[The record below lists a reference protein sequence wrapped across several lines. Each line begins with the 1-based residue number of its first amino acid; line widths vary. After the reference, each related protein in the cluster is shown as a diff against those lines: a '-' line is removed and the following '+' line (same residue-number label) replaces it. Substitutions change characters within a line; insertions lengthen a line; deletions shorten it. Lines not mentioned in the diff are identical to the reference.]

1 MKKIFALI
9 LALILCAGMLT
20 GCGGGNKP
28 ADSNSKPNIP
38 AKLEESSS
46 TANAPVTTPTNTP
59 AVAVPNVPGSIYSTG
74 TVQALVPE
82 GWAAFP
88 QKDILSDV
96 PGAIDEDVIN
106 ICKGGQS
113 EDDLLSKPFVRI
125 DYYGPGE
132 EMSGGLKEWYSQTE
146 DLAPLQCGPY
156 TWEGFTTTDYGL
168 MAVLC
173 AEDGEHQYQASIYME
188 VEGQSISLEDE
199 DVQAILASVSPAD
212 SASVGN
218 TGNSGSSA
226 PVTET
231 SGGSDWWAGYW
242 YGWWAIKNGSGIYQ
256 DPSDKGIVWDT
267 FAEIQTDGAEHGHIT
282 IWDTETSKSFA
293 LISGEVTFEP
303 NEKNGVMVLN
313 YGTFFYG
320 NTWLEGWPVA
330 QMELNEEA
338 WRVDPENSTV
348 SHFEDMIE
356 ITGHYVSPQN
366 PQDSF
371 DYYIYLR
378 PWGTLWDDV
387 RNGDTSACL
396 YKDMMPLYHDNW
408 YVSLVNLG
416 YEGPTNSFG
425 EGIDIIND
433 YLANQGGS
441 SGSGSALDP
450 AGKAGAD
457 GKVDMETL
465 KRCLPFCKTERSYS
479 TTYDEIAAQ
488 FGVHGK
494 KIESLFE
501 GKAIYRW
508 LVDDDNYIQITFD
521 IHEDGSETWNVTQ
534 LIGID

>member
-1 MKKIFALI
+1 MKKIFALV
-9 LALILCAGMLT
+9 LALILCTGMLA
-20 GCGGGNKP
+20 GCGGGDKP
-28 ADSNSKPNIP
+28 SASSSKPDSP
-38 AKLEESSS
+38 A
-46 TANAPVTTPTNTP
+46 PD
-59 AVAVPNVPGSIYSTG
+59 VPDVPGKIYSTG
-74 TVQALVPE
+74 TVQALVPQ

-88 QKDILSDV
+88 QKDVLSDE
-96 PGAIDEDVIN
+96 PGAIDADVIN

-132 EMSGGLKEWYSQTE
+132 EMSGGLKDWYSQTE

-156 TWEGFTTTDYGL
+156 TWEGFTTTDYDL

-173 AEDGEHQYQASIYME
+173 AEDGEHQYQASVYLE
-188 VEGQSISLEDE
+188 VDGQSISLEDE
-199 DVQAILASVSPAD
+199 DVQAILASVAPAG
-212 SASVGN
+212 STPAGN
-218 TGNSGSSA
+218 AGA
-226 PVTET
+226 
-231 SGGSDWWAGYW
+231 SGGPASETAGEYGWWAGDW
-242 YGWWAIKNGSGIYQ
+242 YGWWAIRNGTGIYQ
-256 DPSDKGIVWDT
+256 DLSDKGLVWDT
-267 FAEIQTDGAEHGHIT
+267 FAEIQTNGGELGHIT

-303 NEKNGVMVLN
+303 GGENGVMVLD

-320 NTWLEGWPVA
+320 NTWIENWPVA
-330 QMELNEEA
+330 QMELDEDA
-338 WRVDPENSTV
+338 WRVDPESSTV
-348 SHFEDMIE
+348 SHFENMIE
-356 ITGHYVSPQN
+356 ITGHYASPQN
-366 PQDSF
+366 SQDSF

-387 RNGDTSACL
+387 RNGDTSGCL

-408 YVSLVNLG
+408 YVSLINLG
-416 YEGPTNSFG
+416 YKGPTASFS

-441 SGSGSALDP
+441 STSSGASGAIDP

-465 KRCLPFCKTERSYS
+465 KRCLPWCKTERTYS
-479 TTYDEIAAQ
+479 TTYDEIAAL

-494 KIESLFE
+494 QIESLFE

-508 LVDDDNYIQITFD
+508 LADDDNYIQITFD

-534 LIGID
+534 WEGID